1 MIESFPEVSNLLDDW
16 LNESSRWIIESIDSF
31 CLNVSK
37 YNPLSASSYILLSA
51 KLLGKKLINIQNKDE
66 KCFLWC
72 HVRMLNLKNTNPQ
85 RICKLDKQIAG
96 NLDYSDT
103 EFPINIHDY
112 EKIEERF
119 HMCINVFGYE
129 NEIYPLYISK
139 KKSHKILDVLLITN
153 GVKSHYVFIKDF
165 NALMNS
171 KTKNDHKKWFCKS
184 CLQHFTKE
192 EVLNEHKKY
201 A

>member
-1 MIESFPEVSNLLDDW
+1 
-16 LNESSRWIIESIDSF
+16 
-31 CLNVSK
+31 
-37 YNPLSASSYILLSA
+37 
-51 KLLGKKLINIQNKDE
+51 
-66 KCFLWC
+66 
-72 HVRMLNLKNTNPQ
+72 
-85 RICKLDKQIAG
+85 
-96 NLDYSDT
+96 
-103 EFPINIHDY
+103 
-112 EKIEERF
+112 
-119 HMCINVFGYE
+119 MCINVSGYE

-171 KTKNDHKKWFCKS
+171 KTKNDHEKWFCKS